1 MNYLSKYTTEVRFIC
16 EKFANYDESK
26 GADAIDSVLEKSW
39 NKIFTSTPQ
48 IFDESYRKIICKKIL
63 KHFYLREIGA
73 ETFGIWK
80 FWMNTKMEELLPYYN
95 QLWKSELLE
104 FNPLYDVDVTKTYTK
119 TGDTDTTNSNTL
131 NKSGSS
137 SSDESGSTDSTDK
150 VTSTST
156 GTTDTATTGTSNK
169 KDRYS
174 DTPQGTLSNVE
185 SNTYLTNA
193 RIIDENNSGTSNTA
207 MENKNTTDDT
217 YAETRGNSVENSFE
231 NEEKGNNT
239 GTINSTEEYTDHV
252 IGKTANGNYSEM
264 LLKFRETFLNIDMMF
279 INEFEE
285 LFMGLW

>member
-1 MNYLSKYTTEVRFIC
+1 MSKYTTEVRYIC
-16 EKFANYDESK
+16 EKLANYNESK
-26 GADAIDSVLEKSW
+26 GADAIDSVLEKCW
-39 NKIFTSTPQ
+39 NKIFTSTPK

-104 FNPLYDVDVTKTYTK
+104 FNPLYDIDVTKTYTK
-119 TGDTDTTNSNTL
+119 TGDTDTTNNNTV

-150 VTSTST
+150 VTNTTT
-156 GTTDTATTGTSNK
+156 GTTDTTTTNTSNK

-174 DTPQGTLSNVE
+174 DTPQGTLSNIE

-193 RIIDENNSGTSNTA
+193 RIIDENNSGTSNTTI
-207 MENKNTTDDT
+207 ENNSTTDDT
-217 YAETRGNSVENSFE
+217 YAETRGNKTENSFE

-252 IGKTANGNYSEM
+252 IGKTANGSYSEM

-285 LFMGLW
+285 LFMSLW

>member
-1 MNYLSKYTTEVRFIC
+1 MSKYTTEVRYIC
-16 EKFANYDESK
+16 EKLANYDESK
-26 GADAIDSVLEKSW
+26 GADAIDSILEKCW
-39 NKIFTSTPQ
+39 NKIFTSTPT
-48 IFDESYRKIICKKIL
+48 IFDEAYRKIICKKIL

-119 TGDTDTTNSNTL
+119 TGDTDTTNTNTV

-137 SSDESGSTDSTDK
+137 STDESGSTDSTDK
-150 VTSTST
+150 VTNTTT
-156 GTTDTATTGTSNK
+156 GTTDTTTTNTSNK

-174 DTPQGTLSNVE
+174 DTPQGTLSNIE

-193 RIIDENNSGTSNTA
+193 RIIDETNSGTSNTTI
-207 MENKNTTDDT
+207 ENNSTTDDT
-217 YAETRGNSVENSFE
+217 YAETRGNKTENSFE

-239 GTINSTEEYTDHV
+239 GTINSTEEYTDHI
-252 IGKTANGNYSEM
+252 IGKTASGSYSEM